1 MKKFVVVGLNVLVLF
16 GLFFGAT
23 LAFFTD
29 SVTNEDNIITIGN
42 LKVSMVAADD
52 FTLQVGGGYNLGTTN
67 LQNLKEDGSPL
78 FDFEG
83 RVEPGQSL
91 TRFIRVRNA
100 GSIAMSYDLSFVVN
114 EDFLEQY
121 INFSFT
127 KMNPS
132 NGAGAEETFIRR
144 GDYFS
149 GVGFNSAIAF
159 SGVNL
164 DTDDFDIYR
173 ITIDIFNT
181 LGNEFNYQDL
191 TTDAFDFDVS
201 LLARQASVDPS

>member
-52 FTLQVGGGYNLGTTN
+52 FTPQEGGYNLATN
-67 LQNLKEDGSPL
+67 LQDLKQNGDPV
-78 FDFEG
+78 FDFSG
-83 RVEPGQSL
+83 GVEPGQSL

-100 GSIAMSYDLSFVVN
+100 GSIAMSYDVSFVVN
-114 EDFLEQY
+114 ENFIEEY
-121 INFSFT
+121 INFSFS
-127 KMNPS
+127 KMNLS
-132 NGAGAEETFIRR
+132 TGDAGTPVNKR
-144 GDYFS
+144 GDDFT
-149 GVGFNSAIAF
+149 GIAF
-159 SGVNL
+159 SGSNL
-164 DTDDFDIYR
+164 VANDFEIYR
-173 ITIDIFNT
+173 ITIVISNT
-181 LGNEFNYQDL
+181 LGNEFNLDEL
-191 TTDAFDFDVS
+191 SDDAFDFDVS

>member
-52 FTLQVGGGYNLGTTN
+52 FTPQEGGYNLATN
-67 LQNLKEDGSPL
+67 LQDLKQNGDPV
-78 FDFEG
+78 FDFSG
-83 RVEPGQSL
+83 GVEPGQSL

-100 GSIAMSYDLSFVVN
+100 GSIAMSYDVSFVVN
-114 EDFLEQY
+114 ENFIEEY
-121 INFSFT
+121 INFSFS
-127 KMNPS
+127 KMNLS
-132 NGAGAEETFIRR
+132 TGGAGTPVSKR
-144 GDYFS
+144 GDDFT
-149 GVGFNSAIAF
+149 GIAF
-159 SGVNL
+159 SGSNL
-164 DTDDFDIYR
+164 VANDFEIYR
-173 ITIDIFNT
+173 ITIVISNT
-181 LGNEFNYQDL
+181 LGNEFNLDEL
-191 TTDAFDFDVS
+191 SDDAFDFDVS